1 MSARSIINPI
11 LVSVATG
18 TLALGVGNYIWKNE
32 NRPKILEVYVFA
44 LKSGRSVF
52 IRTPNDKRILID
64 GGANSDIIRELTE
77 IIPFYSKRIDTI
89 IATNTDGKNISGLID
104 VLDRYVVDHI
114 YQPSITTKSLMLT
127 RSTDQIYETFIGE
140 LTKKGIEVHNIT
152 ASESLRLDTG
162 VDARILFPTNKTD
175 FVYSKASAP
184 ELLMTITYGK
194 TSITLLGSASLKI
207 QKYIA
212 TSLETPIINDGR
224 VIKDMKESVVIFSN
238 SALPT
243 NISKSLI
250 DKLEPKYFVYSKI
263 LNSSSKTLQKA
274 KIDPLSIVDI
284 DKRVNLKETG
294 NIHFVSDGSSIDIK

>member
-89 IATNTDGKNISGLID
+89 IGTNTDGKNISGLID
-104 VLDRYVVDHI
+104 VLDRYVVDDI

-127 RSTDQIYETFIGE
+127 SSTDQIYETFIGE
-140 LTKKGIEVHNIT
+140 LTKKGIRVHNIA

-250 DKLEPKYFVYSKI
+250 DKLEPKYFVYSKV